1 MDWQRTVLLGAMG
14 VVVWLLV
21 IQWTQFEEAHSPVVS
36 RETSEVIIPS
46 DNLLPEVVEADELPE
61 IVSLEKV
68 ESASPLVDSR
78 LVTVTTDVLEVVID
92 TLGGDIVQINLRE
105 HLTKMKDEG
114 GEGGGEET

>member
-68 ESASPLVDSR
+68 ESASYMSWRSR
-78 LVTVTTDVLEVVID
+78 NKVFATATCIRS
-92 TLGGDIVQINLRE
+92 IN
-105 HLTKMKDEG
+105 
-114 GEGGGEET
+114 